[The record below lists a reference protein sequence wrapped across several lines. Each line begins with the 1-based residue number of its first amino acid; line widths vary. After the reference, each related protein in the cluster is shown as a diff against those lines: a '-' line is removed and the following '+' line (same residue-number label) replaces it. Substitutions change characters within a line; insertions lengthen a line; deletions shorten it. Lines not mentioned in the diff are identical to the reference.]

1 MKRRDATKRIGGI
14 DAKLPFGG
22 SRWSADM
29 YTDGIWVNKK
39 FDSPSRDMEKSRI
52 FAYVTF
58 NGTTD
63 VTNMVRIA

>member
-14 DAKLPFGG
+14 NAKLPLGG